1 MSRIDLLA
9 PFRWRPAPRE
19 GDYSASH
26 QTKGT
31 DYHNRYN
38 DLPGRR
44 LAWRFEREFLLATIA
59 ESGRRG
65 SHLDFA
71 GGTGRIAGALSN
83 QVESQTILDISAS
96 MLSVAA
102 RHVPGARIVCGD
114 FRSNPDLVP
123 ARAFDLVTAFRFFP
137 NAEESLREAA
147 MAYVARAL
155 VPGGIFVCNNHR
167 QFWSIPYIAGRLI
180 LARAASEGMLNR
192 RMVDLAAR
200 HGLRLTRTQSIGVI
214 PQTDRKALLP
224 WTWVDRIETGIWKHA
239 GSWHGLGYDVLYVF
253 ENPRTES

>member
-1 MSRIDLLA
+1 MSRIDWLA
-9 PFRWRPAPRE
+9 PFRWRPAARE

-26 QTKGT
+26 RTKGT
-31 DYHNRYN
+31 DYHDRFNE
-38 DLPGRR
+38 LPGRR
-44 LAWRFEREFLLATIA
+44 LAWRFEREFLLRTIA
-59 ESGRRG
+59 ESGHRE

-71 GGTGRIAGALSN
+71 GGTGRIAGALASH
-83 QVESQTILDISAS
+83 VGSQTILDISES

-102 RHVPGARIVCGD
+102 RHVPGARVVCGD

-137 NAEESLREAA
+137 NAEEPLREAA

-155 VPGGIFVCNNHR
+155 VPGGILVCNNHR
-167 QFWSIPYIAGRLI
+167 QFWSVPYIAGRLI

-192 RMVDLAAR
+192 RMVTLAAR
-200 HGLRLTRTQSIGVI
+200 HGLRLIRTRSIGVI

-224 WTWVDRIETGIWKHA
+224 WRWVEWFESCVWMHA
-239 GSWHGLGYDVLYVF
+239 SPRHRLGYDVLYVF
-253 ENPRTES
+253 ENPRTGS